1 MSPDGEDK
9 PVSSM
14 MWDDVQVGDVLP
26 NLRMPITQ
34 KTLALA
40 VAGTRDFMP
49 YHHNSAFA
57 RSVGSRDAFVNTM
70 FNQGLLGR
78 YVTDWTGPDSNLVSQ
93 TLQMTDQLCLGDV
106 GVVEGRVVEVW
117 RDAGQAYAR
126 LDIVI
131 RAGELVTARSTTV
144 VAMPSTAHGPVPVP
158 SLGPREETAVSDEV
172 PDEVRE
178 RLNVVRKR
186 TSPYPVSEAQIAYWC
201 EMVRDANPLY
211 EPGALAPGSRYGG
224 QIAPP
229 TMLMTWGM
237 PRGTQTGVQT
247 AHPDVEDPA
256 SEPWPGPP
264 STEVGGYRISTAK
277 EIIGV
282 STVSEF
288 GAPVRPGD
296 HITIGTALVACSP
309 ARKTK
314 LGWGHFVTNVS
325 EFRAEERLVG
335 RVTITTL
342 HYGVPAP
349 EESSRSTAAESKE
362 R

>member
-1 MSPDGEDK
+1 MSPDVKDEA
-9 PVSSM
+9 VSSL
-14 MWDDVQVGDVLP
+14 MWDDVRVGDVLP
-26 NLRMPITQ
+26 ELRMPITQ

-40 VAGTRDFMP
+40 AAGTRDFMP

-70 FNQGLLGR
+70 FNQALLGR
-78 YVTDWTGPDSNLVSQ
+78 YVTDWTGPDTNLVSQ
-93 TLQMTDQLCLGDV
+93 TLQMTDQLCLGDL
-106 GVVEGRVVEVW
+106 GVVQGRVEEVW
-117 RDAGQAYAR
+117 RAAGQAYAR
-126 LDIVI
+126 IDIAI
-131 RAGELVTARSTTV
+131 TAGDLVTARSTTV
-144 VAMPSTAHGPVPVP
+144 VAMPSAAHGPVRVP
-158 SLGPREETAVSDEV
+158 SLGPREVTAVSDEV
-172 PDEVRE
+172 SAEVRE
-178 RLNVVRKR
+178 RLNVVRTR
-186 TSPYPVSEAQIAYWC
+186 TSPYPASAAQIGYWC

-211 EPGALAPGSRYGG
+211 EPGAFAQQSRYGG

-247 AHPDVEDPA
+247 AHPDIEDPA

-264 STEVGGYRISTAK
+264 PNEVGGYRMSAAK

-309 ARKTK
+309 PRRTK

-349 EESSRSTAAESKE
+349 K
-362 R
+362 